1 MHLNRRQFV
10 ATGSFALFAA
20 TLRAEAKNCPFRLA
34 VIADEIGSDFEHSCH
49 IAANDFGLSWI
60 EVRDV
65 NGKNITKLNEQE
77 TADAKKI
84 LAKYNLKVTDAGT
97 PLFKS
102 NFPGAPLSK
111 DGGTKDPNKIP
122 KDLSDQFELL
132 EAAIAAARNFGTDRI
147 RCFDF
152 WRLEDPAPFRKDMD
166 AALNKAA
173 TIAGKQKMIL
183 ILENEMACNTGS
195 GKEAAATL
203 SRVTNPS
210 LMLNWDPGNSGSF
223 EGDVPY
229 PDDYNALPKK
239 RIGHCHVKSVSR
251 NADNAKHPFQWEPV
265 GKGLVD
271 WVGQL
276 KAFKRDGY
284 RYGVSLETHWHSGP
298 GTTQA
303 EIKESSTRISMAG
316 LKQCLKDAGI
326 NC

>member
-1 MHLNRRQFV
+1 MHLNRRLFV

-20 TLRAEAKNCPFRLA
+20 TLRAQAKDCPFRLA

-84 LAKYNLKVTDAGT
+84 LARYNLKVTDAGT

-102 NFPGAPLSK
+102 DFPGAPLSK
-111 DGGTKDPNKIP
+111 EGPNKDPNKIP
-122 KDLSDQFELL
+122 KDLSAQFELL

-152 WRLEDPAPFRKDMD
+152 WRQEDVRPYRKDMD
-166 AALNKAA
+166 AALVRAA
-173 TIAGKQKMIL
+173 TIVGKQKMIL

-195 GKEAAATL
+195 GKEAAQTL

-210 LMLNWDPGNSGSF
+210 LMLNWNPGNSGSF
-223 EGDVPY
+223 AAMSHIPTTTT
-229 PDDYNALPKK
+229 A
-239 RIGHCHVKSVSR
+239 SR
-251 NADNAKHPFQWEPV
+251 SIASAI
-265 GKGLVD
+265 
-271 WVGQL
+271 
-276 KAFKRDGY
+276 AR
-284 RYGVSLETHWHSGP
+284 
-298 GTTQA
+298 
-303 EIKESSTRISMAG
+303 
-316 LKQCLKDAGI
+316 
-326 NC
+326 